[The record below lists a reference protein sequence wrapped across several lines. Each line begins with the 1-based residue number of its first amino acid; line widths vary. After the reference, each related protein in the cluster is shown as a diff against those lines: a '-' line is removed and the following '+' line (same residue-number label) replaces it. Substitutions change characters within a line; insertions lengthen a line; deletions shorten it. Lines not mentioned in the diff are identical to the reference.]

1 MSNISSIFVPHAGKI
16 GSSVLLVGEAPGG
29 DEEFQKQPFVG
40 LSGELLTNCLGRNGV
55 LREEIFLANLSHY
68 RPAGNRFELLNGT
81 KELSDGIDELRD
93 YILRWKPN
101 IIGALGGQALF
112 HLTGVSNKIT
122 KWRGSIL
129 PCKFDSSIKV
139 VATYHPAYVLRDRTH
154 YPVFDL
160 DIKRIIGEREERE
173 FNLPEREFIIDPR
186 GLELEE
192 ITQELCAA
200 PKISVDIESVKARK
214 KNAGH
219 KNFILCAGFA
229 TSSTRSVCIVNH
241 GDNQFTSSVQRILE
255 SPAKKIFHFGTFD
268 TEVFHIN
275 GFETNNYWWDTLTAQ
290 HILAPEL
297 PRSLDFLSS
306 IYTRE
311 PYYKTVGRGEIPD
324 DTKSWSEKV
333 DKEKLWIYNCRDT
346 GVTFEIQ
353 EEQEKELTGR
363 DLEMFRYE
371 MDLIPVAQ
379 TMARN
384 GLLVDQE
391 RLRIFDDAT
400 TIRWYKLQG
409 MIDALCEKHVNVYS
423 PKQLQKVLYEDLNLP
438 VRRNRDGSVTTD
450 EDAIVGLIA
459 VVADKLDSL
468 VSDKSKFEWNIKY
481 AVLKAILEIRGLR
494 KLRSTYLRFDL
505 SNDGRV
511 RSLYKFSNTDT
522 GRGAAEQYV
531 DATGINSQTFPR
543 SSVEIPD
550 ELLVPEAAK
559 SLLLE
564 ASEDEGDARDD
575 SPEIL
580 GEDLS

>member
-1 MSNISSIFVPHAGKI
+1 MSNIGVIRVPNFGKSGASI
-16 GSSVLLVGEAPGG
+16 LLVGEAPGET
-29 DEEFQKQPFVG
+29 EEFEKKPFVG
-40 LSGELLTNCLGRNGV
+40 MSGDMLTNVLGRAGIS
-55 LREEIFLANLSHY
+55 REEVYLANLCQY
-68 RPAGNRFELLNGT
+68 RPAGNRFELLNESTQLADGLA
-81 KELSDGIDELRD
+81 ELER
-93 YILRWKPN
+93 YIHEQRP
-101 IIGALGGQALF
+101 IVIGALGAQALY
-112 HLTGVSNKIT
+112 HLTGISNKIT

-129 PCKFDSSIKV
+129 SCKWDVSIKV
-139 VATYHPAYVLRDRTH
+139 IPTYHPAYILRDRTH

-160 DIKRIIGEREERE
+160 DIKRIVQESKTRE
-173 FNLPEREFIIDPR
+173 FNLPVREFVIDPR

-200 PKISVDIESVKARK
+200 PKLAVDIESVKASK

-229 TSSTRSVCIVNH
+229 TSATRSVCIVNH
-241 GDNQFTSSVQRILE
+241 GDNQFNNSVQRILE
-255 SPAKKIFHFGTFD
+255 SDAKKVFHFGTFD

-275 GFETNNYWWDTLTAQ
+275 GFETKNYWWDTLTAQ

-324 DTKSWSEKV
+324 DTKSWGAKV
-333 DKEKLWIYNCRDT
+333 DKSKLWIYNCRDT

-353 EEQEKELTGR
+353 EEQEKELTNR

-371 MDLIPVAQ
+371 MNLIPVAQ
-379 TMARN
+379 TMSRN
-384 GLLVDQE
+384 GLLVDKE
-391 RLRIFDDAT
+391 RLQIFDDAT

-423 PKQLQKVLYEDLNLP
+423 PKQMQNVLYQDLGLP
-438 VRRNRDGSVTTD
+438 VRRNRDGSITTD
-450 EDAIVGLIA
+450 EDAVVGLITF
-459 VVADKLDSL
+459 VADKLSTL
-468 VSDKSKFEWNIKY
+468 VAERAKFEWNVKF

-522 GRGAAEQYV
+522 GRGAAEMYV

-543 SSVEIPD
+543 SSVEVPD
-550 ELLVPEAAK
+550 ELTVP
-559 SLLLE
+559 
-564 ASEDEGDARDD
+564 DFT
-575 SPEIL
+575 PEEPAPEPEEEEIVI
-580 GEDLS
+580 